1 MIVTDFLS
9 PVLTGINRGVI
20 VGDIAANSVGF
31 DDIRSIASY
40 SWSTISRATS
50 IDYEL
55 CCMLMSNLKALNRLV
70 NE

>member
-9 PVLTGINRGVI
+9 PVLTGINRGAI
-20 VGDIAANSVGF
+20 IGNIAANSIGF

-55 CCMLMSNLKALNRLV
+55 CRMLMSNLKALNRLV